1 MKEEEENKMDNLFS
15 RLNGQW
21 DTDEPALGHHHRFM
35 QRLETKSEPAKALPK
50 KGYLI
55 KFAPVA
61 AAIAMIFGLFTLFN
75 SANGDAAALAN
86 MSPKNKEAQEYFSM
100 VIKKELAEVEKEN
113 TPETKKLVTNA
124 LQRMDALEKD
134 YNSLALELQ
143 QKGES
148 KKIIH
153 AMITNLQTRISFLEE
168 VLAQIE
174 NIKKIKENY
183 HENNL

>member
-1 MKEEEENKMDNLFS
+1 MKEENHDEMDNLFS
-15 RLNGQW
+15 HLNGKW
-21 DTDEPALGHHHRFM
+21 DTEEPALGHHHRFM
-35 QRLETKSEPAKALPK
+35 ERLEGKKEEKTKKRFS
-50 KGYLI
+50 I
-55 KFAPVA
+55 KLAAPIA
-61 AAIAMIFGLFTLFN
+61 AAVAMIFSLYAIFN
-75 SANGDAAALAN
+75 TADSNATALNN
-86 MSPKNKEAQEYFSM
+86 MSPKNREAQEYFSM
-100 VIKKELAEVEKEN
+100 VIKKELAKVEKEN
-113 TPETKKLVTNA
+113 TPATKKLVTDA

-134 YNSLALELQ
+134 YGTLSLELQ

-168 VLAQIE
+168 VLTQIE